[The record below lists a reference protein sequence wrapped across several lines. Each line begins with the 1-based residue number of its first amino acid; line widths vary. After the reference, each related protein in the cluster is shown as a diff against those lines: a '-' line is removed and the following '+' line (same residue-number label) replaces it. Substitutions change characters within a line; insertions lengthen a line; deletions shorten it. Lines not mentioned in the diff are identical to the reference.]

1 MEKNSENKRTRYI
14 IVTGG
19 VLSSVGKG
27 TVCASIG
34 KILQARGLTVT
45 AIKIDPYLNVDAG
58 TMNPLAHGEVFVCD
72 DGGEMDLDLGTYER
86 FLDITISREANITT
100 GQVYRTVIEKERLGD
115 LLGRCVQIIPHITDE
130 IKGRIRGVAEKSHM
144 DFVLVECGGTVGDIE
159 GLPFYEAFR
168 QLRMEEGEDNVLF
181 VHVPLVPV
189 LDVTKEQKSKPAQ
202 HSVQELRRIGLQPDL
217 IVARCRTMLYP
228 EPRSKIALF
237 SSVSER
243 AVFTS
248 PNVECVYELPLVLD
262 DQGLGDYICERM
274 GLPKRKPDWN
284 PWRRIVRFFLETEH
298 ELNIAMCGK
307 YTKLADSYF
316 SINEALRFAG
326 AVSHARV
333 HIDWIETEA
342 FEDEPESVKV
352 LYDYDGV
359 LVPGGFGVRATEG
372 KIAAIKFAREKDIPF
387 LGLCFGFQL
396 ATVEFAR
403 HVCGLDGAN
412 STELDPKTP
421 YPVVDLLPE
430 QWGLEYKGAT
440 MRLGSSPI
448 AVNPNTLAYTL
459 YRSST
464 IHERH
469 RHRYEINPRYLPTL
483 TQHGLI
489 YSGQTPDGLK
499 MEILELPD
507 HYFFFATQ
515 FHPEFKSR
523 PGRPDPAYYGF
534 IKAALDKK
542 MGEPRPIFYEEEISK
557 AEARPSQ
564 SLT

>member
-1 MEKNSENKRTRYI
+1 MNHGNRRTKYVF
-14 IVTGG
+14 VTGG

-34 KILQARGLTVT
+34 KILQARGFTVT

-58 TMNPLAHGEVFVCD
+58 TMNPLAHGEVFVCE

-86 FLDITISREANITT
+86 FLDITVSREANITT
-100 GQVYRTVIEKERLGD
+100 GQVYWAVIEKERRGD
-115 LLGRCVQIIPHITDE
+115 LLGKCVQIIPHITDE
-130 IKGRIRGVAEKSHM
+130 IKSRIRQVAEKNRV
-144 DFVLVECGGTVGDIE
+144 DFVLIECGGTVGDIE

-168 QLRMEEGEDNVLF
+168 QLRMDEGEQNVLF

-217 IVARCRTMLYP
+217 IVARCRTMLDP

-248 PNVECVYELPLVLD
+248 PNVECIYELPLVLD
-262 DQGLGDYICERM
+262 GQGLGGYICERM
-274 GLPKRKPDWN
+274 GLPMRKSDWSA
-284 PWRRIVRFFLETEH
+284 WRRVVKSFLDTEH
-298 ELNIAMCGK
+298 NVNIAMCGK
-307 YTKLADSYF
+307 YTKLADSYI
-316 SINEALRFAG
+316 SINEALKFAG
-326 AVSHARV
+326 AVSRAKV
-333 HIDWIETEA
+333 HIDWIETEV
-342 FEDEPESVKV
+342 FEDDPESVKG

-372 KIAAIKFAREKDIPF
+372 KMAAIRFTREKDIPF

-403 HVCGLDGAN
+403 HVCGLEKAN
-412 STELDPKTP
+412 STELDPDTP

-440 MRLGSSPI
+440 MRLGASPI
-448 AVNPNTLAYTL
+448 AIEPDTRAYTL
-459 YRSST
+459 YRSRM
-464 IHERH
+464 IYERH

-483 TQHGLI
+483 REHGLI
-489 YSGQTPDGLK
+489 FSGHTPDGSR

-523 PGRPDPAYYGF
+523 PGRPDPAFYGF
-534 IKAALDKK
+534 IKAALDRR
-542 MGEPRPIFYEEEISK
+542 MGKPKPTFYQEVTSK
-557 AEARPSQ
+557 AEARLSPT
-564 SLT
+564 LT